1 MPRREAMR
9 EIALAGQPES
19 FHQEHGMKA
28 QNLTDQDLLPL
39 TPAVFNILLALA
51 DGEKHGYAIMSEVEA
66 NTRGEVKMG
75 PGTLYG
81 SIKRMIAAGLIEETE
96 ERPDPVMDDQRRRYY
111 RLSGQG
117 MRVLQAEADRLAR
130 QVEVAR
136 LKHVLAG
143 GRE

>member
-1 MPRREAMR
+1 
-9 EIALAGQPES
+9 
-19 FHQEHGMKA
+19 MKG
-28 QNLTDQDLLPL
+28 QNLSAQDLPPL

-81 SIKRMIAAGLIEETE
+81 SIKRMIAAGLIEEAE
-96 ERPDPVMDDQRRRYY
+96 ERPDPTMDDQRRRYY

-117 MRVLQAEADRLAR
+117 MRVLQAEAERLAR
-130 QVEVAR
+130 QVELAR
-136 LKHVLAG
+136 LKHLLAG